1 MALTIRVQRI
11 DIIDPDGVGPIAA
24 EVHTVTTSDDAA
36 ETALGFAVKGDARRC
51 VLTRPAFNALI
62 GALRRPNT
70 DTWPDGTL
78 AHPITKA
85 P

>member
-11 DIIDPDGVGPIAA
+11 DIVDDDGAGPIRAD
-24 EVHTVTTSDDAA
+24 VHTITSSDDAA
-36 ETALGFAVKGDARRC
+36 EAALGFSTKSDVRRC
-51 VLTRPAFNALI
+51 VLTRPAFNALL

-70 DTWPDGTL
+70 DTWPDVTL